1 MCRALSPQEQSY
13 EEDEAAKCT
22 TGMAS
27 KYRKKFAWDK
37 FGGREGARSAA
48 IAWADE
54 KRKEIKA

>member
-1 MCRALSPQEQSY
+1 VLTLQEESY
-13 EEDEAAKCT
+13 EEDEAAECT
-22 TGMAS
+22 TGLAS

-37 FGGREGARSAA
+37 FGGRAGARSAA

>member
-1 MCRALSPQEQSY
+1 LCRVLTLQEESY
-13 EEDEAAKCT
+13 EEDEAAECT
-22 TGMAS
+22 TGLAS

-37 FGGREGARSAA
+37 IGGREGARSAA